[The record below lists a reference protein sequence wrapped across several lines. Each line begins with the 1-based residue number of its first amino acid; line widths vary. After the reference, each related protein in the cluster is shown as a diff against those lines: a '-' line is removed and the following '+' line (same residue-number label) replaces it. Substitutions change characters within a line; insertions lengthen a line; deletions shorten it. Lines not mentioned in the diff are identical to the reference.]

1 MMDAHW
7 TYHGNQFMIH
17 VSHTIVWYTLNLY
30 STIGQLYFNKT
41 EREQFLN
48 KNAALNTLLI
58 LPESP
63 SNS

>member
-1 MMDAHW
+1 MDTHW
-7 TYHGNQFMIH
+7 PYHGNQFMMYE
-17 VSHTIVWYTLNLY
+17 SQTIVLYTLNLH

-48 KNAALNTLLI
+48 KNAAPNTPLI